1 MNVVDSS
8 GWLEYLANE
17 TNADFFAPIIED
29 TSNLIVPSISLTEV
43 FKVVYRQRGE
53 NEALQVC
60 ALMQQGRI
68 ISLDETLSLAAAKLG
83 VELKLPLAD
92 SIILATARNFNAILW
107 TQDDDF
113 EGIEG
118 VKYIPKK

>member
-53 NEALQVC
+53 NKALQVY
-60 ALMQQGRI
+60 ALM
-68 ISLDETLSLAAAKLG
+68 
-83 VELKLPLAD
+83 
-92 SIILATARNFNAILW
+92 
-107 TQDDDF
+107 
-113 EGIEG
+113 
-118 VKYIPKK
+118 